1 MRVILLENVIGLGK
15 AGEIKEVRDGYG
27 RNHLIPKKLA
37 VLATK
42 EQEHHFQRLAAK
54 LAEKAKQQFE
64 NAMQLKESL
73 EKEVLEMTARVG
85 EAGRLFGSITNTDV
99 ANLLAQKGY
108 TIEKRKIVNEHI
120 KSIGEHTVRIRLDEG
135 VTAEVKLIV
144 KPE

>member
-27 RNHLIPKKLA
+27 RNYLIPKKLA

-54 LAEKAKQQFE
+54 LAEKARQQYE
-64 NAMQLKESL
+64 NAMQLKEAL
-73 EKEVLEMTARVG
+73 EKEVLEISARVG
-85 EAGRLFGSITNTDV
+85 EGNRLFGSITNADV
-99 ANLLAQKGY
+99 AVLLAEKGY

-120 KSIGEHTVRIRLDEG
+120 KTIGEHVVRVRLDEG
-135 VTAEVKLIV
+135 VTAELKLVV
-144 KPE
+144 KPA

>member
-27 RNHLIPKKLA
+27 RNYLIPKKLA

-54 LAEKAKQQFE
+54 LAEKAKQQYE
-64 NAMQLKESL
+64 NAMQLKEAL
-73 EKEVLEMTARVG
+73 EKEVLEISARVG
-85 EAGRLFGSITNTDV
+85 EGNRLFGSITNADV
-99 ANLLAQKGY
+99 ATLLSEKGY

-120 KSIGEHTVRIRLDEG
+120 KTIGEHTVRVRLDEG
-135 VTAEVKLIV
+135 VTAEIKLVV
-144 KPE
+144 KPA

>member
-27 RNHLIPKKLA
+27 RNYLIPKKLA

-54 LAEKAKQQFE
+54 LAEKAKQQYE
-64 NAMQLKESL
+64 NAMQLKEAL
-73 EKEVLEMTARVG
+73 EKEVLEISARVG
-85 EAGRLFGSITNTDV
+85 EGNRLFGSITNADV
-99 ANLLAQKGY
+99 ANLLSEKGY

-120 KSIGEHTVRIRLDEG
+120 KTIGEHTVRVRLDEG
-135 VTAEVKLIV
+135 VTAEIKLVV
-144 KPE
+144 KPA

>member
-27 RNHLIPKKLA
+27 RNYLVPKKFA

-42 EQEHHFQRLAAK
+42 EQEHHFQRLALK

-64 NAMQLKESL
+64 NAMQMKQSL
-73 EKEVLEMTARVG
+73 EQEVLEISARVG
-85 EAGRLFGSITNTDV
+85 EGNRLFGSITNAHV
-99 ANLLAQKGY
+99 AILLQQKGY

-120 KSIGEHTVRIRLDEG
+120 KTIGEHTVRIRLDEG
-135 VTAEVKLIV
+135 VTAEVKLII

>member
-64 NAMQLKESL
+64 NAMQLKDSL
-73 EKEVLEMTARVG
+73 EKETLEISARVG
-85 EAGRLFGSITNTDV
+85 EGGRLFGSITNTDV

-120 KSIGEHTVRIRLDEG
+120 KTVGEHTVRIRLDEG
-135 VTAEVKLIV
+135 VTAEVKLVV

>member
-27 RNHLIPKKLA
+27 RNYLIPKKLA

-54 LAEKAKQQFE
+54 LAEKAKQQYE
-64 NAMQLKESL
+64 NAMQLKEAL
-73 EKEVLEMTARVG
+73 EKEVLEISARVG
-85 EAGRLFGSITNTDV
+85 EGNRLFGSITNADV
-99 ANLLAQKGY
+99 ATLLSEKGY

-120 KSIGEHTVRIRLDEG
+120 KTLGEHMVRVRLDEG
-135 VTAEVKLIV
+135 VTAEIKLVV
-144 KPE
+144 KPA